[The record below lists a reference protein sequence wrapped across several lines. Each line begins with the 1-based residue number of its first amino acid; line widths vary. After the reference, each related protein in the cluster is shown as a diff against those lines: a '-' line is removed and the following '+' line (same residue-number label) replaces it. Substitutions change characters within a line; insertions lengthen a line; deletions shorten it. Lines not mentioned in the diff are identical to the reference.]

1 MGNSTITF
9 SWCSKSDLMLY
20 PHPEPG
26 RQSVM
31 KQFDLLKA
39 KAGEALTTAAQA
51 LSTLAGDIE
60 TEESEMG
67 GDMAQDS
74 DDNDDE
80 DGLADV
86 HDGMSDEEI
95 AELDKTLQPV
105 KLMLVKVSSVCDL
118 KAFFI

>member
-1 MGNSTITF
+1 
-9 SWCSKSDLMLY
+9 MLY

-26 RQSVM
+26 CQKCDETIRSS
-31 KQFDLLKA
+31 KA

-74 DDNDDE
+74 DDNDNE

-86 HDGMSDEEI
+86 
-95 AELDKTLQPV
+95 
-105 KLMLVKVSSVCDL
+105 
-118 KAFFI
+118 